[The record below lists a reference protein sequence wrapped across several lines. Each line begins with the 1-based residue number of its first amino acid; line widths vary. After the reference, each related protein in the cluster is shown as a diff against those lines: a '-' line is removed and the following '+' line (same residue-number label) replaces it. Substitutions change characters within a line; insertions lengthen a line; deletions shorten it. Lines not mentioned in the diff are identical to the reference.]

1 MAFLLKVRSLFL
13 SGLLS
18 ILLLV
23 AVQEAARAEP
33 VLTTYYGEEL
43 AGNPTA
49 SGEPF
54 DPYGLTAAHPYLP
67 FGTPLT
73 VTYNGRSVNVR
84 VNDRGPFV
92 PGRGLDLSLGAARD
106 IGLTDSGPAVVEME
120 TGVEAEADQTPEV
133 APLPEAEPSPEAES
147 PAKPSPEAESPV
159 PQRETKEPARP
170 THTHSSAKKPVSLAG
185 MLEARKH
192 HLLPLS
198 GTLIP
203 VGNRVADSMGRDS
216 SPEPRKVDVHYGI
229 TSSPW
234 ALTMKLV
241 EETGEQVAQTLYG
254 LPTDLRRKSSEPGE
268 EGIA

>member
-1 MAFLLKVRSLFL
+1 MAFLLEVRSLFL

-33 VLTTYYGEEL
+33 VLTSYYGEEL

-67 FGTPLT
+67 FDTLLT

-92 PGRGLDLSLGAARD
+92 PGRGLDLSSGAAQD

-120 TGVEAEADQTPEV
+120 TGIEAEADQTLE
-133 APLPEAEPSPEAES
+133 AEPLPEAKPSPEAE
-147 PAKPSPEAESPV
+147 PTVKPSPAEAESPV
-159 PQRETKEPARP
+159 PQRETKEPDRP
-170 THTHSSAKKPVSLAG
+170 VHTRSSAKKTVPLAG
-185 MLEARKH
+185 MLAAGRH
-192 HLLPLS
+192 YLLPS
-198 GTLIP
+198 TDALI
-203 VGNRVADSMGRDS
+203 
-216 SPEPRKVDVHYGI
+216 
-229 TSSPW
+229 
-234 ALTMKLV
+234 
-241 EETGEQVAQTLYG
+241 
-254 LPTDLRRKSSEPGE
+254 
-268 EGIA
+268 